1 MLVNPA
7 FVFSF
12 VWLTA
17 LFLYTRYWS
26 NIFLILSD
34 KTFYYILSAVF
45 VSLFS
50 WLFFIVINKSKSIEF
65 KRKMFEFTYNSERKI
80 ILFFNIWIIGTIIEL
95 IYFRDLPILSLFGLS
110 NMSYHD
116 FGLPTLH
123 GFLNAIILSI
133 SMYMLYKYILT
144 HKKVFLIYYLLILFV
159 PIAGMNRGMLTSLLL
174 QSLFVILVFKGIKL
188 KSILK
193 IFVYIVIFVFGFGML
208 GELRYQGNIDELY
221 QVFQISENFPSF
233 LPRSVIWVYMYI
245 TSSINNIENMI
256 NQFEDFNFQP
266 YVVIFGLIPSV
277 IRVQLDLPMQQNL
290 VDVAFNVSSFMP
302 NYLQSFGLY
311 GSIFFYFFA
320 SMIAMS
326 VYYRYIN
333 RYELRFGFTLVILL
347 HSIALSIF
355 SDFFAIQVYVF
366 QVFIQFIIFSKINI
380 ENRSLINV
388 QK

>member
-1 MLVNPA
+1 MLANPA

-12 VWLTA
+12 IWLIA

-34 KTFYYILSAVF
+34 KTFYYILLAVF

-65 KRKMFEFTYNSERKI
+65 KRKIFKFTYNSERKI
-80 ILFFNIWIIGTIIEL
+80 ILFFNIWIIGTVIEL

-144 HKKVFLIYYLLILFV
+144 DKKVFLIYYLATLFV

-188 KSILK
+188 KSLLK
-193 IFVYIVIFVFGFGML
+193 ICFYIVVFVFLFGML
-208 GELRYQGNIDELY
+208 GELRYQGNPDDLY
-221 QVFQISENFPSF
+221 TVFQISENFPTF
-233 LPRSVIWVYMYI
+233 LPKSVMWVYMYI

-256 NQFEDFNFQP
+256 YQFEDFNFQP
-266 YVVIFGLIPSV
+266 YIVIFGLIPSV
-277 IRVQLDLPMQQNL
+277 IRVHLDLPIQQNL
-290 VDVAFNVSSFMP
+290 VDVAFNVTSFMP
-302 NYLQSFGLY
+302 NYLGAFGIY
-311 GSIFFYFFA
+311 GSLFFYFFA
-320 SMIAMS
+320 SMIAMA

-333 RYELRFGFTLVILL
+333 RYELRFGFTLIILL
-347 HSIALSIF
+347 HSIVLSIF

-366 QVFIQFIIFSKINI
+366 QILIQFIIFSKINI
-380 ENRSLINV
+380 NNKGVGNV
-388 QK
+388 